1 MANALRHETPFDAML
16 GEAPREI
23 AARGLTISAAPVAAQ
38 IAVTGDMAASAAALG
53 VVINQV
59 PPALP
64 NQIAGKEPYLLWL
77 APDKRLVV
85 AEVTDRFEFGQRLD

>member
-38 IAVTGDMAASAAALG
+38 IAVTGDMAASAAAHWRDHQSGAAGPTEPDRGQGAVL
-53 VVINQV
+53 
-59 PPALP
+59 AL
-64 NQIAGKEPYLLWL
+64 AGP
-77 APDKRLVV
+77 
-85 AEVTDRFEFGQRLD
+85 G